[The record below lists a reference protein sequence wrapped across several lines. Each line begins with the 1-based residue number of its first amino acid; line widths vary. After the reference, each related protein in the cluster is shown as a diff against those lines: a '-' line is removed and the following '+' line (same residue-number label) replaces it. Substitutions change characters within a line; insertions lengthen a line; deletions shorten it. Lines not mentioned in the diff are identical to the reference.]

1 MLRLVPDQV
10 VRATGHQL
18 ALWGETV
25 VSDRVARAAMR
36 VQAMLGHE
44 AVLRPVLGGGRDVSE
59 RVNHVPFGEKR
70 EPRLPAGPPWP
81 GRIMGAAPGVVYP
94 FAREADVTDEAGAAV
109 TVTGRC
115 VVSAAPA
122 WLAADGEPPLR
133 ITAWAGP
140 WPLSERWWDPAAA
153 RRRARFQ
160 LLTGDG
166 RAWLAAVQ
174 DGRWLIEAAYC
185 LWAGTTRRFPG
196 ASCGGGWPG
205 APGARRPRRSPPRTL
220 RAGQR
225 RRHRTGRRR
234 RHHTGQR
241 RRYRAPA
248 PRGPVIPWAE
258 LHCHSSYSFLDGAA
272 TPGELVAEAARL
284 GLETLAIT
292 DHDGMYGVPQF
303 AQAAARLRD
312 EGTRINTVFGA
323 ELSLDLTNAQTGVPD
338 PAGRHLLVLARDAEG
353 YRRLCAVISAAQLA
367 GAQKGRPVYDTG
379 ALAGAHGGHWV
390 VLTGCRKGPVPA
402 ALAAG
407 GPDSKR
413 AAWRELGRL
422 TEMFG
427 HENVM
432 VELTCHHDP
441 GDDERNDLLAALAA
455 LADVGVVATGNV
467 HFAVPAQAR
476 LAQALAAIRA
486 RRSLADQDGWLA
498 AAGTAYLRSGR
509 EMAALLRRYP
519 GVLERTAALGRE
531 CAFDFRVIA
540 PNLPDG
546 PVPPGHTEASWL
558 RELVARKAPARYG
571 PPGDARVPGAYAQ
584 IAREL
589 GVIER
594 LNFPGYFLIVHD
606 IVEFCERENILCQ
619 GRGSAANSA
628 VCYAIGITN
637 VDPVSHHLLFE
648 RFLSEGRDGPPDID
662 LDIEHRR
669 REEVIQYVYRTYG
682 RDRAAQVAN
691 VITYRPRLALRDA
704 GRALGYPPGQSDAW
718 VRQIGPGPPADGE
731 ALPAEEVPPAVVDL
745 ATKMQRLPRHLGIHS
760 GGMVICDRPVGEV
773 CPVEWARMPGRTVL
787 QWDKDDCAYAGLVK
801 FDLLGLG
808 MLAALHDCFD
818 LVTKHHGEHWT
829 MSSIPQEDPVVYQ
842 MLAEADTVGVFQVE
856 SRAQMATLPRLRP
869 RQFYDLVIEV
879 ALIRPGPIQGGS
891 VHPYLRRRDGLEDAA
906 MPHESMR
913 PALGKTLGVP
923 LFQEQMMQ
931 LAIDCAGFTPAEA
944 DRLRQAMSAKRAP
957 ERITELRQR
966 LLDGMAERGID
977 DGTAEDIY
985 VKILAFSNYGFP
997 ESHAISFAY
1006 LVYASAWLKRYYPAA
1021 FTAALLRNQPM
1032 GFYAPHSLINDARR
1046 HGVAVRGVDV
1056 NASDALATLESTPES
1071 TLESVPGRAGPAI
1084 RLGLSGVRNLS
1095 SRAAERVAAGRPYRD
1110 LEDFAVRTGLPA
1122 AALEALA
1129 TAGAFGCFGLSRR
1142 AALWAAGAAAS
1153 VRGGQLA
1160 GTTAGLDA
1168 PPLPVMTPAEETLA
1182 DLWATGTYG
1191 THPLAHLRA
1200 ELAAR
1205 RVLTTSSARSPD
1217 RDMAADS
1224 AVAVAGLVTHR
1235 QRPPTARGVVF
1246 LSLEDETG
1254 MLNVICPP
1262 HVWARHRQ
1270 MAAAAPALLI
1280 YGRIECT
1287 GGAVNL
1293 VAAALRPL
1301 RVSSLP
1307 PGGSRRVPDQHAR

>member
-1 MLRLVPDQV
+1 MGWDNPPVPWRELRRRMAWRSGEQAPPQQHAAPGPPALRLV
-10 VRATGHQL
+10 
-18 ALWGETV
+18 
-25 VSDRVARAAMR
+25 
-36 VQAMLGHE
+36 
-44 AVLRPVLGGGRDVSE
+44 
-59 RVNHVPFGEKR
+59 
-70 EPRLPAGPPWP
+70 
-81 GRIMGAAPGVVYP
+81 
-94 FAREADVTDEAGAAV
+94 
-109 TVTGRC
+109 
-115 VVSAAPA
+115 
-122 WLAADGEPPLR
+122 
-133 ITAWAGP
+133 
-140 WPLSERWWDPAAA
+140 
-153 RRRARFQ
+153 
-160 LLTGDG
+160 
-166 RAWLAAVQ
+166 
-174 DGRWLIEAAYC
+174 
-185 LWAGTTRRFPG
+185 
-196 ASCGGGWPG
+196 
-205 APGARRPRRSPPRTL
+205 
-220 RAGQR
+220 
-225 RRHRTGRRR
+225 
-234 RHHTGQR
+234 
-241 RRYRAPA
+241 RAPEKT
-248 PRGPVIPWAE
+248 VPWAE

-303 AQAAARLRD
+303 AQAATRLRD
-312 EGTRINTVFGA
+312 SGISLRTVFGA
-323 ELSLDLTNAQTGVPD
+323 ELSLGLASGQTGVPD
-338 PAGRHLLVLARDAEG
+338 PEGAHLLVLARDAEG
-353 YRRLCAVISAAQLA
+353 YARLCSVISAAQLA
-367 GAQKGRPVYDTG
+367 GGEKGRPVYDTG
-379 ALAGAHGGHWV
+379 ALAGAHDGHWV

-407 GPDSKR
+407 GTGP
-413 AAWRELGRL
+413 AWRELSRL
-422 TEMFG
+422 TGMFG

-432 VELTCHHDP
+432 VELNCRHDP
-441 GDDERNDLLAALAA
+441 GDDERNDLLVRLAA

-467 HFAVPAQAR
+467 HFAAPAQAR

-486 RRSLADQDGWLA
+486 RRSLKDQDGWLD
-498 AAGTAYLRSGR
+498 AAGTAYLRSGP

-540 PNLPDG
+540 PDLPDG
-546 PVPPGHTEASWL
+546 PVPPGHTEVSWL

-571 PPGDARVPGAYAQ
+571 PPGDPRVPGAYRQ

-589 GVIER
+589 DVIER
-594 LNFPGYFLIVHD
+594 LNFPGYFLIVHE
-606 IVEFCERENILCQ
+606 IVEFCEHENILCQ

-669 REEVIQYVYRTYG
+669 REEVIQHVYDTYG

-704 GRALGYPPGQSDAW
+704 GRALGCTPGQSDAW
-718 VRQIGPGPPADGE
+718 VSQLGSGHGPGPS
-731 ALPAEEVPPAVVDL
+731 DL
-745 ATKMQRLPRHLGIHS
+745 ADIPAPVAELAKSMQRLPRHLGIHS

-808 MLAALHDCFD
+808 MLAALHDCFG

-829 MSSIPQEDPVVYQ
+829 MASIPQEDPLVYR
-842 MLAEADTVGVFQVE
+842 MLSEADTVGVFQVE

-869 RQFYDLVIEV
+869 RRFYDLVIEV

-891 VHPYLRRRDGLEDAA
+891 VHPYLRRRDGLEETV
-906 MPHESMR
+906 MPHPSMHA
-913 PALGKTLGVP
+913 ALGKTLGVP

-931 LAIDCAGFTPAEA
+931 LAIDCAGFDPTEA

-957 ERITELRQR
+957 KRIEELRQR
-966 LLDGMAERGID
+966 LLDGMAAHGISQA
-977 DGTAEDIY
+977 TAEDIY
-985 VKILAFSNYGFP
+985 AKILAFSNYGFP

-1032 GFYAPHSLINDARR
+1032 GFYAPHSLVNDARR
-1046 HGVAVRGVDV
+1046 HGVVVRGVDV
-1056 NASDALATLESTPES
+1056 NASDALATLEGES
-1071 TLESVPGRAGPAI
+1071 PAI
-1084 RLGLSGVRNLS
+1084 RLGLSEVRTLS
-1095 SRAAERVAAGRPYRD
+1095 TKTAEQVVAGRVNEGPYRD
-1110 LEDFAVRTGLPA
+1110 LEDFVVRTELPA
-1122 AALEALA
+1122 ATLEALA

-1153 VRGGQLA
+1153 VREGQLA
-1160 GTTAGLDA
+1160 GTAAGLTA
-1168 PPLPVMTPAEETLA
+1168 PPLPAMTPAEETLA
-1182 DLWATGTYG
+1182 DVWATGTYS
-1191 THPLAHLRA
+1191 THPVAHVRA

-1205 RVLTTSSARSPD
+1205 QVLTASSARTA
-1217 RDMAADS
+1217 AADS

-1235 QRPPTARGVVF
+1235 QQPPTARGVVF

-1262 HVWARHRQ
+1262 HVWARHRRP
-1270 MAAAAPALLI
+1270 ATTAPALLI
-1280 YGRIECT
+1280 YGRIERT

-1293 VAAALRPL
+1293 VATALRPL
-1301 RVSSLP
+1301 RVAVAASFA
-1307 PGGSRRVPDQHAR
+1307 SRDFR